1 MWGKVYDST
10 PSPTP
15 PPPPP
20 PSHHTHSLCILEKV
34 WWRCNFGQLLGV
46 VWGVVTSLRE
56 LSVERCHH
64 FRPHPKA
71 YLVMQSPPSHLGRT
85 FCHPFCHLPV
95 PICSCS
101 EVTLVQDLQQHWAVE
116 NMSSECM
123 CVMCVCVWCVWCVC
137 DVCVMCVWCVCDV
150 CVMCAGLYY
159 PPWMG
164 SCEQLTWGLSKLL
177 NLQL

>member
-1 MWGKVYDST
+1 MRHTHLVPLQVYTRQGKHPPCEALNIVSPSIDNLTDEISLCEGKYMT
-10 PSPTP
+10 PHPLP
-15 PPPPP
+15 PLQLLPH

-101 EVTLVQDLQQHWAVE
+101 EVTLVQDLQQH
-116 NMSSECM
+116 
-123 CVMCVCVWCVWCVC
+123 
-137 DVCVMCVWCVCDV
+137 
-150 CVMCAGLYY
+150 
-159 PPWMG
+159 
-164 SCEQLTWGLSKLL
+164 
-177 NLQL
+177 